1 MEYFND
7 KIKNRKK
14 GKFIYK
20 EAFNMSDFVL
30 ACATTA
36 DMPKSFYI
44 ERNIEYIYF
53 HFLLDDKQYDD
64 DFGESYPFSDFYQRI
79 ADGGMPTTC
88 QINVDEH
95 MEFFEK
101 FLKEGKDVLFVSLSS
116 GISGSFNSCQIAAN
130 ELKEKYPER
139 KLRVVDSL
147 AASAGYGLFM
157 DELYRL
163 KEAGKSI
170 DEVYE
175 WAEENKLN
183 VHHWFFTSDLTHLKR
198 GGRVSASSAVLG
210 TILGICP
217 LMNVS
222 FEGKLIPRKKIRG
235 KKTVIKETV
244 KMMEECAYDK
254 LSYNGNCYISH
265 SACLE
270 DAIAVKDLIEEKF
283 PQLKGKVQISDIG
296 AVIGSHTGKG
306 TVALFFMGDKRID

>member
-1 MEYFND
+1 
-7 KIKNRKK
+7 
-14 GKFIYK
+14 
-20 EAFNMSDFVL
+20 MSDFVL

-36 DMPKSFYI
+36 DMPKSFFE

-53 HFLLDDKQYDD
+53 HFLMDDKQYDD
-64 DFGESYPFSDFYQRI
+64 DFGESYPYKDFYQRI

-116 GISGSFNSCQIAAN
+116 GISGSFNSSQIAAN
-130 ELKEKYPER
+130 ELSEKYPDR
-139 KLRVVDSL
+139 KIKVVDSL
-147 AASAGYGLFM
+147 AASSGYGLFM
-157 DELYRL
+157 NELYKL
-163 KEAGKSI
+163 KQEGKSI
-170 DEVYE
+170 DEVYD

-183 VHHWFFTSDLTHLKR
+183 VHHWFFTSDLTHFKR
-198 GGRVSASSAVLG
+198 GGRVSASSAFFG

-244 KMMEECAYDK
+244 KMMEEHAIGGLDY
-254 LSYNGNCYISH
+254 SGECYICNSD
-265 SACLE
+265 CIE
-270 DAIAVKDLIEEKF
+270 DAMAVKDLVEEKF
-283 PQLKGKVQISDIG
+283 PKLKDKVVVTDIG
-296 AVIGSHTGKG
+296 AVIGSHTGRG